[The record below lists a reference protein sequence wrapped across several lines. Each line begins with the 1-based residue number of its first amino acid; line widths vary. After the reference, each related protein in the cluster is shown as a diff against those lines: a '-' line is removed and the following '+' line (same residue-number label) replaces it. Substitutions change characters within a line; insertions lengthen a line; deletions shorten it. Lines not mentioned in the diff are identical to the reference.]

1 LIREQPGDN
10 VVRLEATADHRIFF
24 GDPSCFGDTVCA
36 KYDQSTESSEEWS
49 GENEL
54 APTIQIR
61 QVRRVLA
68 YDFRSQRLTWYH
80 VQKQQLV
87 GTIVGH

>member
-1 LIREQPGDN
+1 VLIRKQPGDN
-10 VVRLEATADHRIFF
+10 VVGLETAADHWIFLGNRAHF
-24 GDPSCFGDTVCA
+24 GETVCSEH
-36 KYDQSTESSEEWS
+36 DQSTESSEEWS

-54 APTIQIR
+54 AATIQVR

-68 YDFRSQRLTWYH
+68 YDFCSQRLTWYH

-87 GTIVGH
+87 RAIH

>member
-10 VVRLEATADHRIFF
+10 VVRLKTTADHRIFF
-24 GDPSCFGDTVCA
+24 GNPSCFGETV
-36 KYDQSTESSEEWS
+36 YPEHDQSTESSEEWS

-54 APTIQIR
+54 APTIQVR

-68 YDFRSQRLTWYH
+68 YDFRSEHLTWYH

-87 GTIVGH
+87 GMIH